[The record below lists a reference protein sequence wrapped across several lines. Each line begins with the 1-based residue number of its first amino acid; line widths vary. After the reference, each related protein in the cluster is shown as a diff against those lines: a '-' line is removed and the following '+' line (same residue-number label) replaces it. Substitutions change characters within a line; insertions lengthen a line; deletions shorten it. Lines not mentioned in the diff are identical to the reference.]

1 MALGLGL
8 AAVRPAALARAALLP
23 KLLPLW
29 LPIRGQPQCPAPP
42 PPTAPPPPG
51 CAGRRVGGKEGL
63 GRGEGGGSL
72 AKPGPGQPS
81 KGARL
86 EEPMKRRPGLKARDG
101 GAL

>member
-8 AAVRPAALARAALLP
+8 VAVRPAALARAVLLP

-51 CAGRRVGGKEGL
+51 CAGRRVGGW
-63 GRGEGGGSL
+63 GRPGGGGSL
-72 AKPGPGQPS
+72 AKPGPGRPG
-81 KGARL
+81 KGAR
-86 EEPMKRRPGLKARDG
+86 
-101 GAL
+101 